1 MQSNELVRQL
11 AATVVGVAVSIASLV
26 ACDSNEQ
33 TGRSPTVSAQTKLCG
48 ANLSAG
54 TRRALL
60 DALESRTYDWE
71 WSNRKHLGDPAEPDQ
86 KSLDDAAKKLV
97 SGFRET
103 GADEYQEYP
112 LCYAYGP
119 SAVNSI
125 VDISFYF
132 PKVAPESP
140 ASQLTP
146 YELGKISLA
155 RSSRA
160 YLYMECLSY
169 KFGSGNE
176 PVLIEAELGRMR
188 LPASESETMRM
199 DNLNV
204 LHAVSLAM
212 VKELGCKGD
221 AGLPARFS
229 ARSSVQPPP
238 DRTPNP
244 APPRTPPS

>member
-11 AATVVGVAVSIASLV
+11 AATMVGVAASIASLA

-33 TGRSPTVSAQTKLCG
+33 TGRSQTVSAQTKLCG
-48 ANLSAG
+48 ANLSPG

-60 DALESRTYDWE
+60 DALGSRTYDWE
-71 WSNRKHLGDPAEPDQ
+71 WSNQKHVGDPAEPDQ
-86 KSLDDAAKKLV
+86 KSLGDAAKKLV

-103 GADEYQEYP
+103 GVDEYQEYP

-119 SAVNSI
+119 SVVNAMI
-125 VDISFYF
+125 DFSFYF
-132 PKVAPESP
+132 PKTVPESP
-140 ASQLTP
+140 ATQLTP
-146 YELGKISLA
+146 YELGKLSLA

-160 YLYMECLSY
+160 YLFMECSSS

-188 LPASESETMRM
+188 PPASESETGRM

-204 LHAVSLAM
+204 LHTVSLAM
-212 VKELGCKGD
+212 AKELGCKGD

-238 DRTPNP
+238 DRTPSP